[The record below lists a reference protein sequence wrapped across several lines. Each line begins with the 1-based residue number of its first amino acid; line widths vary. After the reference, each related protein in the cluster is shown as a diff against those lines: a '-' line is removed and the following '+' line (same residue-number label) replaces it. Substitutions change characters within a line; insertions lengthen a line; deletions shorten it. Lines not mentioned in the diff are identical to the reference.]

1 MIAVR
6 SMSPSMSLFDRLR
19 RLSPTEREFDAGAL
33 LFRRGDEVSMLHL
46 VLDGEA
52 HLVRHRADGGRL
64 VLQRAAPK
72 TILAEASV
80 FSERYHCDCVAVVPT
95 RTHAVGREAVRAL
108 LAEDPALAESWALHL
123 AHELQTTRLRAEI
136 LSLRTVRERLDAW
149 MAWNGDRLPPRGT
162 WNMIASEIGTSPVA
176 LYRELARR
184 RTGTS
189 ARSSR

>member
-1 MIAVR
+1 MI
-6 SMSPSMSLFDRLR
+6 PSMPLFERLR
-19 RLSPTEREFDAGAL
+19 ELSPTEREFDAGAL
-33 LFRRGDEVSMLHL
+33 LFRRGDEVSALHL

-72 TILAEASV
+72 TVLAEASV

-95 RTHAVGREAVRAL
+95 RTHAVGRAAVRAL
-108 LAEDPALAESWALHL
+108 LAEDAAFAESWAVHL
-123 AHELQTTRLRAEI
+123 SHELQTTRLRAEI

-149 MAWNGDRLPPRGT
+149 MACNGDRLPPKGT
-162 WNMIASEIGTSPVA
+162 WNMIASEIGTSSEA

-184 RTGTS
+184 RKGRRDR
-189 ARSSR
+189 AAGGA